1 MRTSENS
8 VLTKFGLFHRPSS
21 EGLSYEEPYYGR
33 VLSVEV
39 LRATDV
45 GTLGKRLGS
54 RFESPVHLLEPA
66 HRVGIQASSQQADEH
81 SLERFVLNE
90 PNAVLFQRLDSKGVL
105 PVEQTRNQQ
114 VADPPNQA
122 VRLCA

>member
-1 MRTSENS
+1 
-8 VLTKFGLFHRPSS
+8 
-21 EGLSYEEPYYGR
+21 
-33 VLSVEV
+33 VEV
-39 LRATDV
+39 RRGSEV

-54 RFESPVHLLEPA
+54 LFESPVHLLKPTQRA
-66 HRVGIQASSQQADEH
+66 GIQASSQQADEH

-105 PVEQTRNQQ
+105 PVEQTRDQQ